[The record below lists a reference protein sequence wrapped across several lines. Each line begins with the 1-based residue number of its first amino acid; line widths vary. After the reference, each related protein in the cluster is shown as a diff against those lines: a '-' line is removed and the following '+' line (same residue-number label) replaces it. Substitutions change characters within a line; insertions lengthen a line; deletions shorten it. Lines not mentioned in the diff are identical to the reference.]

1 MEDTVCFTLIAF
13 GAGLR
18 GEEVPLVDLGGLL
31 TFWMETREEEVRYM
45 MITLQGRFKGE
56 VDQRWH
62 IVPICDTTS
71 RSGIPFRLWMERI
84 MYRRVTL
91 ESRVK
96 GWLFEG
102 EPGSKAKFGKYQEYF
117 RSLVDA
123 AREMDR
129 RLMPAVVKTND
140 FSLWRSP
147 RRGTV
152 LETMQFLRQCSTRW
166 MKKS

>member
-1 MEDTVCFTLIAF
+1 MVCFMLIAF
-13 GAGLR
+13 RAGLR

-31 TFWMETREEEVRYM
+31 TFWVETKEEEVRYM

-62 IVPICDTTS
+62 IVPICNKT

-84 MYRRVTL
+84 MYGRVTL
-91 ESRVK
+91 EGRVK

-102 EPGSKAKFGKYQEYF
+102 KPGSNATFGKYQEYF

-129 RLMPAVVKTND
+129 RLMPAEVE
-140 FSLWRSP
+140 
-147 RRGTV
+147 TV
-152 LETMQFLRQCSTRW
+152 LVMQLRRVLVKQPRCWLQDLYRQPTRSW
-166 MKKS
+166 G

>member
-1 MEDTVCFTLIAF
+1 VEDTVCFMLIAF

-31 TFWMETREEEVRYM
+31 TFWMQTKEEEVRYM

-62 IVPICDTTS
+62 IMPICDTT

-84 MYRRVTL
+84 MYRRMTL
-91 ESRVK
+91 EGRVK

-102 EPGSKAKFGKYQEYF
+102 KPGSNAKFGKYQEYF
-117 RSLVDA
+117 RSPVGA
-123 AREMDR
+123 ALKTDR
-129 RLMPAVVKTND
+129 RLMPAVVE
-140 FSLWRSP
+140 
-147 RRGTV
+147 TV
-152 LETMQFLRQCSTRW
+152 LVMRLRRVPVKQPRPWLQDPYRQPTRSW
-166 MKKS
+166 G

>member
-1 MEDTVCFTLIAF
+1 MEDTVCFMLIAF

-31 TFWMETREEEVRYM
+31 NFWMETKEEEVRYM

-62 IVPICDTTS
+62 IMPICDTT
-71 RSGIPFRLWMERI
+71 RSGILFRLWMERI

-91 ESRVK
+91 EGQVK

-102 EPGSKAKFGKYQEYF
+102 KPGSKAKFGKYQEYF

-123 AREMDR
+123 AREMHR
-129 RLMPAVVKTND
+129 RLMPAAVETILVMRLRRVPVEQPRPWLQDLYRQPT
-140 FSLWRSP
+140 RSW
-147 RRGTV
+147 G
-152 LETMQFLRQCSTRW
+152 
-166 MKKS
+166 